1 MGSPE
6 ARREGKRAELDFI
19 VWQGTQRVNAGR
31 APTHMDPCPGHA
43 VQCSAVQCSA
53 GCGCGWA
60 GLGWA
65 SLSPSP
71 SPSPSPLPEQQH
83 MASCSPLV
91 NPGDVS
97 PALAPP
103 VQPPATLNSIV
114 LYTHTYEQKEE
125 EEEEEEAP
133 RPLTRNLG
141 PGCKILHSLAHPSIH
156 PPIHPRLS
164 HPNVFMPCSQ
174 AACTPLTTP
183 MHLAKAR
190 IQPFSLHWP
199 SPVAP
204 LFPAPPCALATTHL
218 ALSPQILLSHQLCST
233 VQNNYATLIVMQSC
247 PKEPNGQMSP
257 SPLSKHL
264 VRPRVGVTVT
274 ASPMADDT

>member
-1 MGSPE
+1 MELVVVVVVVVCNGVARGEKRGKTGRVGLYCLARNSTSQCGPCADSYGSMP
-6 ARREGKRAELDFI
+6 R
-19 VWQGTQRVNAGR
+19 
-31 APTHMDPCPGHA
+31 PCSA
-43 VQCSAVQCSA
+43 AQCSAVQA
-53 GCGCGWA
+53 VAVA

-204 LFPAPPCALATTHL
+204 LFPAPPVRSRNNSSCAVAPNPVVTST
-218 ALSPQILLSHQLCST
+218 LL
-233 VQNNYATLIVMQSC
+233 YR
-247 PKEPNGQMSP
+247 
-257 SPLSKHL
+257 SK
-264 VRPRVGVTVT
+264 
-274 ASPMADDT
+274 